1 MLTIFIAVKKK
12 IAKYLSLKIND
23 LIELY
28 TNNNSAHREEKT
40 MRKQTT
46 ETETKQTC
54 SKTRLPP
61 PNEKQQL
68 KQHVL
73 LTQQNADTFRSALNN
88 NHNADNTI
96 SAQIYNYGK
105 CNFFAASLN
114 ILNSNLMIWLNFN
127 NNDKIIKNVVDVLAF
142 FGISLSVP
150 LQCVSEHSARYRY
163 CRLIVLAFNI
173 FMAPVCPTRHYTDR
187 VPKSRNI

>member
-1 MLTIFIAVKKK
+1 MIWLSFTRTTTVLIERRKQCESSHRKK
-12 IAKYLSLKIND
+12 IKIFPE
-23 LIELY
+23 IIS
-28 TNNNSAHREEKT
+28 TKKSKT
-40 MRKQTT
+40 
-46 ETETKQTC
+46 TETKQTC

-127 NNDKIIKNVVDVLAF
+127 NNDKIIKKM
-142 FGISLSVP
+142 SST
-150 LQCVSEHSARYRY
+150 Y
-163 CRLIVLAFNI
+163 
-173 FMAPVCPTRHYTDR
+173 
-187 VPKSRNI
+187 